1 MLGGTPPSDALIP
14 GNYSP
19 VQPFTNLVGCPLN
32 GPWVFSIYD
41 LWSGD
46 NGFICDWWIDFRPGL
61 SPGAVQFTPS
71 IGFTDSDSASWSG
84 EGLFPETGN
93 PAICLAIPTSTG
105 PHTYTFA
112 VTNNFGC
119 SYDTSLNVMVGPG
132 DFGSL
137 VISGDTAVCG
147 NDEVT
152 LSAPPGFDGY
162 AWSNGLTTPTVDV
175 GGGIYTVELTLGNC
189 SIVTEPFEVNSLQ
202 PPETPQITW
211 NNMMLSST
219 VASAYQWFLYGTPI
233 DGATGQSFFPTDNG
247 SYTVE
252 VTDLNSCTALSDPYL
267 INALAIG
274 SAQVSRPTISPQP
287 ANGSIIVSGLL
298 AGPFYRIFD
307 MQGHL
312 LLAGPMQS
320 SPQLIRVDMLSSGMY
335 VLEITD
341 QQELWRS
348 RVLVE

>member
-1 MLGGTPPSDALIP
+1 
-14 GNYSP
+14 
-19 VQPFTNLVGCPLN
+19 
-32 GPWVFSIYD
+32 
-41 LWSGD
+41 
-46 NGFICDWWIDFRPGL
+46 
-61 SPGAVQFTPS
+61 VQFTPS

-162 AWSNGLTTPTVDV
+162 AWSNGLTTPTVDA

-219 VASAYQWFLYGTPI
+219 VASAYQWFLYRTPI